1 MKNYDAWTKPVLD
14 TVYMLMPAIN
24 IIFNILMVIG
34 ILVLGMYLISK
45 FFIWFTDYDRTMRRR
60 NKRNPKLYKKKYAK
74 TKRRG

>member
-14 TVYMLMPAIN
+14 IVYMLMPAIN

-60 NKRNPKLYKKKYAK
+60 NKRNPKLYKKKYTK
-74 TKRRG
+74 NKRRG